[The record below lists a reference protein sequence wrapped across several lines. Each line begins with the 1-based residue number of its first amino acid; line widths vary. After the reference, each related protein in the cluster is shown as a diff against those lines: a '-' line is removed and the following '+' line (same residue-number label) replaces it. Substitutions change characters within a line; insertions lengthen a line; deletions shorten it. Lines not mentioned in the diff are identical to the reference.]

1 MSVPMAIGQL
11 SIGEFAIGGVYL
23 ATLPASALV
32 ALLAT
37 VVVHR
42 LLALARAYRW
52 VWHPPLF
59 DTALFVCLWAL
70 LVASRVFIFSGSH
83 P

>member
-1 MSVPMAIGQL
+1 MSIPPAMGQL

-23 ATLPASALV
+23 ATLPVSALV

-42 LLALARAYRW
+42 LLAMARVYRW
-52 VWHPPLF
+52 VWHPALF
-59 DTALFVCLWAL
+59 DTALFVCLWAF
-70 LVASRVFIFSGSH
+70 LVTSPVFISSGSH

>member
-1 MSVPMAIGQL
+1 MTA
-11 SIGEFAIGGVYL
+11 EFAIGGVYL
-23 ATLPASALV
+23 ATLPVSALI

-37 VVVHR
+37 LLVHR
-42 LLALARAYRW
+42 VLVLARVYRW
-52 VWHPPLF
+52 VWHPALF

-70 LVASRVFIFSGSH
+70 LVISPVFTLSGSH